1 MARQPLQSDPA
12 NKRLFSHPRMAAG
25 LVRLLGDDWVDDLDL
40 DRLERLPAESVSGDL
55 RTRRADLPW
64 WAPFKPGT
72 GHPAGAGVMFHI
84 EFQSSPDAHMA
95 DRLLEYVALL
105 RFDLHRTGWMAAE
118 GGRTVAHVPLVVY
131 NGRAKWNAPL
141 RLAEPDWAPPELR
154 DLQPRLAG
162 RLIDAGAY
170 AGDDAADGN
179 PARAVLALDAASGQG
194 LEPALARAEALF
206 SAADDQALWQSFA
219 VWCHGIL
226 SPRLDGQLPALANHK
241 ETTMLAEALRERD
254 EMKIDEG
261 RLIGR
266 QEGRR
271 EGRRAGRQEGRREG
285 RRAGRQEGR
294 REGRQAGRQEG
305 QREVLCGLASRR
317 FGAAA
322 GAELAAVLAGVED
335 ASELARIGA
344 LIIDCD
350 SGADFLARARLR

>member
-1 MARQPLQSDPA
+1 
-12 NKRLFSHPRMAAG
+12 MAAG

-40 DRLERLPAESVSGDL
+40 DRLERLPTDYVSDNL
-55 RTRRADLPW
+55 RSRRADLPW
-64 WAPFKPGT
+64 WAPFKPDADR
-72 GHPAGAGVMFHI
+72 PAGAGVMFHI
-84 EFQSSPDAHMA
+84 EFQSSPDAHMVE
-95 DRLLEYVALL
+95 RLLEYVALL
-105 RFDLHRTGWMAAE
+105 PRALRRSGWTAAD
-118 GGRTVAHVPLVVY
+118 GGRVVTHVPLVVY

-141 RLAEPDWAPPELR
+141 RVAEPDWAPPELR

-194 LEPALARAEALF
+194 LAPALARAEALF

-226 SPRLDGQLPALANHK
+226 SPRLDGQLPALVNDK

-271 EGRRAGRQEGRREG
+271 EGRQ
-285 RRAGRQEGR
+285 
-294 REGRQAGRQEG
+294 EGRQAGRQEG

-322 GAELAAVLAGVED
+322 GAELEAVLAGVED

-350 SGADFLARARLR
+350 SGADFLARARRR

>member
-12 NKRLFSHPRMAAG
+12 NKRLFSHKSMVAG

-131 NGRAKWNAPL
+131 NGRARWNAPL
-141 RLAEPDWAPPELR
+141 RLAEPEWAPPELR

-226 SPRLDGQLPALANHK
+226 SPRLDGQLPTLANHK

-261 RLIGR
+261 R
-266 QEGRR
+266 R
-271 EGRRAGRQEGRREG
+271 EGRQ
-285 RRAGRQEGR
+285 
-294 REGRQAGRQEG
+294 EGRQAGRQEG

-322 GAELAAVLAGVED
+322 GAELEAVLAGVED

-350 SGADFLARARLR
+350 SGADFLARARRR